1 VTPVAE
7 GYYVAEGMFLPLVA
21 LTDSTLESAPFL
33 GRRASR
39 YFGGCAGA
47 QPHVDNCLH
56 GANPGARCVKNSEKP
71 ERFGR
76 GLLGRP
82 PKGKIAT

>member
-1 VTPVAE
+1 MVGIA
-7 GYYVAEGMFLPLVA
+7 G
-21 LTDSTLESAPFL
+21 LTRNARCIPPNDST
-33 GRRASR
+33 RASR
-39 YFGGCAGA
+39 GIEAFWIPRFSRCAGA
-47 QPHVDNCLH
+47 QPHVDNWVY